1 MDITQG
7 LRIDRLSVGEEAAGE
22 RADRFLAQKLGVSR
36 AFAKR
41 LLLEGAVEVGGK
53 PVEPSYRLKAGEE
66 ILVRWHG
73 PGLLP
78 TPYPIPILY
87 EDESVVVVNKP
98 RGMAVHPA
106 GPTAKPTVVTAL
118 LAQGPLAGG
127 SPERP
132 GVVHRLDAQAT
143 GALVLA
149 RTEEAYR
156 SLVQQFKER
165 KVLKEYL
172 AVVEGEVDVDEG
184 LIRGRVGRDP
194 HEPWRMGVQRIGKEA
209 QTEFRVLVRQEGK
222 TLLLVRPITGRTHQ
236 IRLHLGAIG
245 HPVVGDP
252 LYGRS
257 PGPLLLHALRLG
269 FFHPKDGSWREFL
282 APPPPEFSP
291 WLAELDSKGL
301 LRIEQQPP
309 PNRPRPPEE

>member
-7 LRIDRLSVGEEAAGE
+7 SRMDRLFVGEEAAGE
-22 RADRFLAQKLGVSR
+22 RVDRFLSQKLGISR

-41 LLLEGAVEVGGK
+41 LLQEGAVEVGGK
-53 PVEPSYRLKAGEE
+53 KVEPSYRLKSGEE
-66 ILVRWHG
+66 VLVRWHG

-78 TPYPIPILY
+78 TPFPIPILY

-98 RGMAVHPA
+98 RGLAVHPA

-118 LAQGPLAGG
+118 LARGPLAGG

-132 GVVHRLDAQAT
+132 GVVHRLDALAT

-149 RTEEAYR
+149 RTEEAHA

-172 AVVEGEVDVDEG
+172 AAVEGEVEVDEG

-194 HEPWRMGVQRIGKEA
+194 HEPWRMGVQKIGKEA
-209 QTEFRVLVRQEGK
+209 QTEFRVLARKEGK

-252 LYGRS
+252 LYGRGS
-257 PGPLLLHALRLG
+257 GPLLLHALRLG
-269 FFHPKDGSWREFL
+269 FFHPRDGSWREFL

-291 WLAELDSKGL
+291 WLGELGSKGL
-301 LRIEQQPP
+301 PRIGRQPP
-309 PNRPRPPEE
+309 PNRPKLPKE

>member
-1 MDITQG
+1 MDQ
-7 LRIDRLSVGEEAAGE
+7 LFVGGEAAGE
-22 RADRFLAQKLGVSR
+22 RVDRFLSQKLGISR

-41 LLLEGAVEVGGK
+41 LLLQGAVEVSGK
-53 PVEPSYRLKAGEE
+53 TVEPSYRLKVGEE
-66 ILVRWHG
+66 VRVRWHG

-78 TPYPIPILY
+78 TPFPIPIVY

-98 RGMAVHPA
+98 RGLAVHPT

-172 AVVEGEVDVDEG
+172 AVVDGEVEVDEG

-194 HEPWRMGVQRIGKEA
+194 HEPWRMGVQKIGKEA
-209 QTEFRVLVRQEGK
+209 QTEFKVLARKGGK
-222 TLLLVRPITGRTHQ
+222 SLLLVRPITGRTHQ
-236 IRLHLGAIG
+236 IRLHLRAIG

-252 LYGRS
+252 LYGRGS
-257 PGPLLLHALRLG
+257 GPLLLHALRLG
-269 FFHPKDGSWREFL
+269 FFHPKDGAWREFL

-291 WLAELDSKGL
+291 WLAERDSKWL
-301 LRIEQQPP
+301 PRIGQQSP
-309 PNRPRPPEE
+309 PNKPIPPEA